1 MRADP
6 QVLYTDYMSPC
17 QPQPDKVTFRG
28 ISRGRDARS
37 PKRVFK
43 PDQAPPDMLYADL
56 LDKSPTSPV
65 QDRWLSVD
73 ELAGYLG
80 IKRDTVYKW
89 IVRRNMPA
97 HKVGRLW
104 KFRKE
109 EIDAWVRS
117 GAASEPD
124 K

>member
-1 MRADP
+1 MNS
-6 QVLYTDYMSPC
+6 L
-17 QPQPDKVTFRG
+17 
-28 ISRGRDARS
+28 
-37 PKRVFK
+37 
-43 PDQAPPDMLYADL
+43 
-56 LDKSPTSPV
+56 PTSPV

-89 IVRRNMPA
+89 ITRRNMPA

-109 EIDAWVRS
+109 EIDAW
-117 GAASEPD
+117 
-124 K
+124 

>member
-1 MRADP
+1 
-6 QVLYTDYMSPC
+6 MSI
-17 QPQPDKVTFRG
+17 F
-28 ISRGRDARS
+28 AE
-37 PKRVFK
+37 
-43 PDQAPPDMLYADL
+43 PDQAPPDVLYADL
-56 LDKSPTSPV
+56 LDNSPTSPV

-117 GAASEPD
+117 GAAGEPD

>member
-1 MRADP
+1 
-6 QVLYTDYMSPC
+6 
-17 QPQPDKVTFRG
+17 
-28 ISRGRDARS
+28 
-37 PKRVFK
+37 
-43 PDQAPPDMLYADL
+43 MLMYWTNAMNSL
-56 LDKSPTSPV
+56 PTSPV
-65 QDRWLSVD
+65 HDRWLSVD

-89 IVRRNMPA
+89 IDRRKMPA

>member
-1 MRADP
+1 
-6 QVLYTDYMSPC
+6 VLFATSANRITSNQIC
-17 QPQPDKVTFRG
+17 C
-28 ISRGRDARS
+28 
-37 PKRVFK
+37 
-43 PDQAPPDMLYADL
+43 MLIYWTNAMNNL
-56 LDKSPTSPV
+56 PTPPV

-89 IVRRNMPA
+89 ITRRNMPA